1 MRISRSHLRA
11 ALFATLLPVFSAG
24 AFAQMVTFAT
34 PREALKQGMS
44 AYQGGYYEIA
54 IPALEFAAAKQEFMA
69 EYYLARIYSDN
80 SGAHT
85 DHAKAYKLF
94 YRLANEYAD
103 ADPDD
108 DPRAPYVGKS
118 LTALAGYVRRGIKEI
133 GLKPDP
139 AQAVIYLQNASTT
152 FADEDAQ
159 FELAKLKLSGEG
171 IDEDEATARHWLAD
185 LSERGHAGAQA
196 FLADLLWRGKY
207 MKPDK
212 PAALALIAI
221 AVENAPVYDR
231 LWIEDIY
238 QNIYCGSGEG
248 IRKQATGIVA
258 AWGNRFGRKPEA
270 REAAGIGLLAAE
282 PQRSCQNGEIVSP
295 IKSGA
300 REPAVATPVVRTPP
314 AANPPQDFMY
324 GTTAPTLRDVGTQA
338 RDPDNR

>member
-11 ALFATLLPVFSAG
+11 ALLAALLPVLNAG
-24 AFAQMVTFAT
+24 AFAETLTFSS

-54 IPALEFAAAKQEFMA
+54 IPALEFAAAKKEFMA

-85 DHAKAYKLF
+85 NHAKAYLLF
-94 YRLANEYAD
+94 QRIADEYAD

-133 GLKPDP
+133 GVKPDMQ
-139 AQAVIYLQNASTT
+139 QAILYLQNASTT

-171 IDEDEATARHWLAD
+171 LEEDEAMGRHWLAD

-207 MKPDK
+207 MKADK
-212 PAALALIAI
+212 ATALALIAV

-238 QNIYCGSGEG
+238 QNIFCGSGEG
-248 IRKQATGIVA
+248 IRTQATGIVA
-258 AWGNRFGRKPEA
+258 EWGNRFGRKPEA
-270 REAAGIGLLAAE
+270 REASGLGLLATGPE
-282 PQRSCQNGEIVSP
+282 RTCRNGERVGP
-295 IKSGA
+295 IKGLEDA
-300 REPAVATPVVRTPP
+300 ALAAPLKPVPATPLTP
-314 AANPPQDFMY
+314 QGFIY
-324 GTTAPTLRDVGTQA
+324 GTATPTLRDVGREI

>member
-1 MRISRSHLRA
+1 M
-11 ALFATLLPVFSAG
+11 
-24 AFAQMVTFAT
+24 
-34 PREALKQGMS
+34 KQD
-44 AYQGGYYEIA
+44 Q
-54 IPALEFAAAKQEFMA
+54 P
-69 EYYLARIYSDN
+69 
-80 SGAHT
+80 T
-85 DHAKAYKLF
+85 
-94 YRLANEYAD
+94 
-103 ADPDD
+103 
-108 DPRAPYVGKS
+108 
-118 LTALAGYVRRGIKEI
+118 
-133 GLKPDP
+133 
-139 AQAVIYLQNASTT
+139 
-152 FADEDAQ
+152 
-159 FELAKLKLSGEG
+159 
-171 IDEDEATARHWLAD
+171 
-185 LSERGHAGAQA
+185 
-196 FLADLLWRGKY
+196 
-207 MKPDK
+207 
-212 PAALALIAI
+212 ALALIAV

>member
-1 MRISRSHLRA
+1 MRISKSHVRA
-11 ALFATLLPVFSAG
+11 ALFAALLPVLNAG
-24 AFAQMVTFAT
+24 AFAQTVTFAN

-80 SGAHT
+80 SGSHT

-118 LTALAGYVRRGIKEI
+118 LTALAGYMRRGLKEI

-139 AQAVIYLQNASTT
+139 EQAVIYLQNASTT

-159 FELAKLKLSGEG
+159 FELAKLKLSGDGVE
-171 IDEDEATARHWLAD
+171 EDESLARHWLAD

-196 FLADLLWRGKY
+196 FLADLLWRGKH
-207 MKPDK
+207 MKADK
-212 PAALALIAI
+212 ATALALIAV

-248 IRKQATGIVA
+248 IRTQATGIVA

-270 REAAGIGLLAAE
+270 REASGIGLLAAE
-282 PQRSCQNGEIVSP
+282 PQRSCRNGEVVSP
-295 IKSGA
+295 IMQKSE
-300 REPAVATPVVRTPP
+300 EPALATPVVRSPP
-314 AANPPQDFMY
+314 AGVPAPGFVY
-324 GTTAPTLRDVGTQA
+324 GTTSPTLRDVGA
-338 RDPDNR
+338 EVRDPDNR

>member
-11 ALFATLLPVFSAG
+11 ALVAALLPVLNAG
-24 AFAQMVTFAT
+24 AFAETLTFSS

-54 IPALEFAAAKQEFMA
+54 IPALEFAASKKEFMA

-85 DHAKAYKLF
+85 NHAKAYLLF
-94 YRLANEYAD
+94 QRIADEYAD

-133 GLKPDP
+133 GVKPDIQ
-139 AQAVIYLQNASTT
+139 QAILYLQNASTT

-171 IDEDEATARHWLAD
+171 LEEDEAMGRHWLAD

-207 MKPDK
+207 MKADK
-212 PAALALIAI
+212 ATALALIAV

-238 QNIYCGSGEG
+238 QNIFCGSGEG
-248 IRKQATGIVA
+248 IRTQATGIVA
-258 AWGNRFGRKPEA
+258 EWGNRFGRKPEA
-270 REAAGIGLLAAE
+270 REASGLGLLATGPE
-282 PQRSCQNGEIVSP
+282 RTCRNGERVGS
-295 IKSGA
+295 IKGLEDA
-300 REPAVATPVVRTPP
+300 AVAAPLKPVPATPLTP
-314 AANPPQDFMY
+314 QGFMY
-324 GTTAPTLRDVGTQA
+324 GTTTPTLRDVGGEI